1 MCLKRLKFIKKI
13 SIISVSRIRTNII
26 TGYKVKLKYYI
37 DTSEHY
43 GGQSRKIYIYIHIYI
58 YIYMIAS
65 TQITNNEIFTLIAAL
80 VLKLLSRNV
89 LFKNRK
95 DKRNC

>member
-1 MCLKRLKFIKKI
+1 MCMKRLKFIKKI

-43 GGQSRKIYIYIHIYI
+43 GGQSRKIYDRFN
-58 YIYMIAS
+58 
-65 TQITNNEIFTLIAAL
+65 TNNKQWNFHID
-80 VLKLLSRNV
+80 S
-89 LFKNRK
+89 
-95 DKRNC
+95 CSSS

>member
-43 GGQSRKIYIYIHIYI
+43 GGQSRKIYIYIYIYIHIYI
-58 YIYMIAS
+58 YDRFN
-65 TQITNNEIFTLIAAL
+65 TNN
-80 VLKLLSRNV
+80 KQ
-89 LFKNRK
+89 
-95 DKRNC
+95 

>member
-43 GGQSRKIYIYIHIYI
+43 GGQSRKIYIHI